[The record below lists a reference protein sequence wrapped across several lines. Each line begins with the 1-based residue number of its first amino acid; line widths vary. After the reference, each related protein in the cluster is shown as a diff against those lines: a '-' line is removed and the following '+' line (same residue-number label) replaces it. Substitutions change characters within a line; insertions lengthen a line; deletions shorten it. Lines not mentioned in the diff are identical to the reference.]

1 MNKAAGGLWESPLS
15 PSHGARRIR
24 PGDVQ
29 WTSSGGLVWREE
41 RSGTGVLVFRKSLEA
56 PLRDL
61 AAEHSVRARV
71 GYGGGDFSV
80 AGSQVFFVSEG
91 RVFRHGLDE
100 TESVPV
106 TPPWGQPA
114 SPSVSP
120 DGRRLVYVHSSEGV
134 DCLGLMRTDGSGWP
148 VQFASGRDFYMQPA
162 WHPDGRRIAWVAW
175 DHPNMPWDGSGL
187 YLGEAGPGGLSGT
200 APEPVQLAGD
210 PAGSV
215 AVFQPAFSPD
225 GRYLSFVSD
234 GEGWFNL
241 WLYDLENDSLQPL
254 FQESAEYAGPAW
266 IHGLRTYAWTPA
278 GDAIYAIR
286 LRRGYASLVRVGLED
301 RRSQPVGGGLSRY
314 TALSQLSPAPDG
326 ECMALVGSSPLLPP
340 RVLTVTARGAVSIW
354 SEVTPEPPD
363 EAYLDHP
370 RPISWKVRP
379 PADLPESPA
388 CQGLFYRPRNP
399 AHQTTAPPPAVIRV
413 HGGPTSQAL
422 VEYRFE
428 IPFLTSRGFAVL
440 DLNYRGSTGYGRG
453 YRDALKGQWG
463 VADVEDTRSA
473 ADFLVSSG
481 RADPERLVVLG
492 GSAGGMTVLLSLI
505 RYPGLFRA
513 GVCLYGVSDLLALA
527 RETHKFEAHYLD
539 SLVGRLPGD
548 EALYRERSPLGQA
561 AAIRDPVALFQGEVD
576 EVVPP
581 SQSDR
586 IAEAL
591 AARRVPHVY
600 HRFPGEGHGWRKSA
614 TIKVYLEAL
623 QEFLA
628 EHVA

>member
-1 MNKAAGGLWESPLS
+1 MKKAAGGLWESPLS

-24 PGDVQ
+24 PSDVQ

-80 AGSQVFFVSEG
+80 AGGQVFFVSEG

-114 SPSVSP
+114 APSVSP

-187 YLGEAGPGGLSGT
+187 YLGEAGPGGLTGT
-200 APEPVQLAGD
+200 APDPVQLAGD

-234 GEGWFNL
+234 REGWFNL

-254 FQESAEYAGPAW
+254 LQESAEYAGPAW
-266 IHGLRTYAWTPA
+266 IQGLRTYAWTPA

-286 LRRGYASLVRVGLED
+286 LRRGRAALVRVGLEEG
-301 RRSQPVGGGLSRY
+301 RSQPVGGGLSRY

-370 RPISWKVRP
+370 RPLSWKVRP

-388 CQGLFYRPRNP
+388 CEGLFYRPRNP
-399 AHQTTAPPPAVIRV
+399 AYQPTAPPPAVIRV

-453 YRDALKGQWG
+453 YRDSLKGQWG
-463 VADVEDTRSA
+463 VADVEDTRA
-473 ADFLVSSG
+473 AAEFLVSSG

-492 GSAGGMTVLLSLI
+492 GSAGGLTVLLSLI

-561 AAIRDPVALFQGEVD
+561 GAIRDPVALFQGEVD